1 MSGFPFYILI
11 LLVNILQSPLNL
23 SPSLGLSTPIT
34 NFRKEEFDHSVGSP
48 DVFVQ
53 WRTLKVVICSV
64 LGVGGGG
71 PGYSQLS
78 GKSTEAL
85 TDCVN
90 MVVHGTSVLGQLPG
104 PGSAIWRSRRGS
116 LHCSSSAGRQ
126 RIVGQTRG
134 IEVQNK
140 ILFML
145 YVTYN
150 VCRMTYRITTCLASI
165 N

>member
-78 GKSTEAL
+78 DGGYSGGGGSGNIFYSTFSL
-85 TDCVN
+85 T
-90 MVVHGTSVLGQLPG
+90 S
-104 PGSAIWRSRRGS
+104 GSFLSLSLANKVRG
-116 LHCSSSAGRQ
+116 R
-126 RIVGQTRG
+126 
-134 IEVQNK
+134 
-140 ILFML
+140 
-145 YVTYN
+145 
-150 VCRMTYRITTCLASI
+150 
-165 N
+165 